1 MNENRTELT
10 GNELLLIT
18 GDINKHQEAHH
29 KYYCR
34 SNQQILEMQHSS
46 INTRQ
51 VKKKNRT
58 HTTGKKIKEKIY
70 NENNILCISRNVLI
84 T

>member
-51 VKKKNRT
+51 VKKKIE
-58 HTTGKKIKEKIY
+58 HTLQERK
-70 NENNILCISRNVLI
+70 
-84 T
+84 